1 MTRLRH
7 GFCRVFGYLVLGLG
21 TMSVIALPATVEAQQ
36 IPANVD
42 RETAATFYEAGK
54 LQKIHLQIK
63 DADLAKM
70 KAALPSRI
78 YVPATFRWGTQT
90 LKNVGVRY
98 KGNSSSNPNQRH
110 KRSFLIKFGE
120 FEKDRTFLGLE
131 RVALDNG
138 IQFGS
143 LFSESL
149 ITSILRDL
157 EIPAS
162 RCNHAALYLNDRFH
176 GVYTNVERMDSVFTS
191 RHFSKG
197 GALYKNHLGGAGGR
211 LEPVR
216 LPLDPNAKH
225 GLAFEPKSSAARKD
239 ARDVLALIEKI
250 NKTPDR
256 DFARVME
263 AHIEMDNFLKIM
275 AVMLF
280 SGAFDQL
287 TGWNAHNYYLYHD
300 PSDGRWHYL
309 PWDLDVAFADNA
321 FRRIPV
327 IAGWHAAWPMVP
339 RSPSPL
345 IQRILDNPQLL
356 ARYRR
361 EADVILEK
369 YFHPRVLVPR
379 LDQLYLQ
386 LKDDLAADPF
396 PAKRIT
402 NPEDRGYDTIVASI
416 QEFIHRR
423 YRLARSQLDAPGER
437 PALQRPRPPQPGI
450 QTADAPSDLR
460 VIAKSATSVTL
471 QWKDNSQKEIG
482 HIVQRVDGEE
492 GGTFLNY
499 RGLPGKSMT
508 TMSDNKVMPGKTYRY
523 RVYSVRGGP
532 TGPEGM
538 GVSNSVT
545 VQVPRK

>member
-1 MTRLRH
+1 MIRLH
-7 GFCRVFGYLVLGLG
+7 GMFYRVFGYFILWLGA
-21 TMSVIALPATVEAQQ
+21 MSVIDLSAIVVAQQ
-36 IPANVD
+36 VPTNAD
-42 RETAATFYEAGK
+42 RETAATFYQVDRVQE
-54 LQKIHLQIK
+54 IHLQIK
-63 DADLAKM
+63 DADLARM
-70 KAALPSRI
+70 KAALPRRI

-90 LKNVGVRY
+90 VKNVGVRY

-120 FEKDRTFLGLE
+120 FEKGRTFLGLE

-162 RCNHAALYLNDRFH
+162 RCNHARLYLNDRYH

-197 GALYKNHLGGAGGR
+197 GAFYKNHLGGPGGR

-216 LPLDPNAKH
+216 LPMDPNAKH
-225 GLAFEPKSSAARKD
+225 DLAFEAKSSAARKD

-250 NKTPDR
+250 NKTPDK
-256 DFARVME
+256 DFGRVME
-263 AHIEMDNFLKIM
+263 ANIEMDNFLKIM

-321 FRRIPV
+321 FGRIPV

-356 ARYRR
+356 ARYRN
-361 EADVILEK
+361 EADLILEK

-379 LDQLYLQ
+379 LDELHLRI
-386 LKDDLAADPF
+386 KADLATDPF
-396 PAKRIT
+396 PDTRAT
-402 NPEDRGYDTIVASI
+402 NPEDRSYETIVASI
-416 QEFIHRR
+416 QAFIHRR

-437 PALQRPRPPQPGI
+437 PVLQRPRSPQPGP

-482 HIVQRVDGEE
+482 HIMQRVDGEAR
-492 GGTFLNY
+492 GTFRNY
-499 RGLPGKSMT
+499 RGMPGKNMT
-508 TMSDNKVMPGKTYRY
+508 TMSDKKVAPGRTYRY
-523 RVYSVRGGP
+523 RVYSVQDGP
-532 TGPEGM
+532 TGPRGM
-538 GVSNSVT
+538 GLSNTIT
-545 VQVPRK
+545 VQVPKK

>member
-36 IPANVD
+36 VPANVD
-42 RETAATFYEAGK
+42 RETAATFYQVDK
-54 LQKIHLQIK
+54 VQKIHLQIK

-162 RCNHAALYLNDRFH
+162 RCNHATLYLNDTFH

-197 GALYKNHLGGAGGR
+197 GALYKNHLGGPGGR

-216 LPLDPNAKH
+216 LPLDLNAKH

-263 AHIEMDNFLKIM
+263 ANIEMDNFLKIM

-300 PSDGRWHYL
+300 PLDGRWHYL

-396 PAKRIT
+396 PGTRIT
-402 NPEDRGYDTIVASI
+402 NPEDRSYDTIVASI

-437 PALQRPRPPQPGI
+437 PALQRPRPPQPGT

-492 GGTFLNY
+492 GGTFHNY

-538 GVSNSVT
+538 GVSNSIT